1 MLEQNAQ
8 MDDSEGSNAQKQK
21 ICFLENNLEQL
32 TKVHKQ
38 VKPCRN
44 VPQRFLPKLI
54 FKEVTY
60 TWFCAERLHV
70 VCVLSLSSSL
80 CVPLCSCYGTTPTF
94 VVRFLKWRSACGQ
107 PLSGSKPWSQLWGR
121 QKRTQLETE
130 AATSRRWSALRT
142 LPGPKTWAGDPRR
155 R

>member
-1 MLEQNAQ
+1 MLRWTT
-8 MDDSEGSNAQKQK
+8 QKEVMPRNRRSASWRTTWSSSPK
-21 ICFLENNLEQL
+21 FTSRWNPVETYHSASCLNWFFL
-32 TKVHKQ
+32 K
-38 VKPCRN
+38 
-44 VPQRFLPKLI
+44 
-54 FKEVTY
+54 VTY

-80 CVPLCSCYGTTPTF
+80 CIPLCSCYGTTPTF

>member
-44 VPQRFLPKLI
+44 IPQRYTDLKKKSDLHLILCWKAACCLP
-54 FKEVTY
+54 
-60 TWFCAERLHV
+60 
-70 VCVLSLSSSL
+70 LSLSPPL
-80 CVPLCSCYGTTPTF
+80 CVPLCSCYGTTLTF
-94 VVRFLKWRSACGQ
+94 VVRFLKWRSACGRL
-107 PLSGSKPWSQLWGR
+107 LSASKPWSQLWR
-121 QKRTQLETE
+121 RPKRMQLETE